1 MDAKALNP
9 EEKTPSLLRLIT
21 LRQRSQ
27 LRTWKIESNAA
38 IAQLAARGSHNP
50 KVVSSILTGRKP
62 LSSPVSSTQRKGK
75 HQGNAT
81 KTLSLHSRLKA

>member
-1 MDAKALNP
+1 MFAPLGQMDAKALNP

-38 IAQLAARGSHNP
+38 IAQLAVRGSHNP

-62 LSSPVSSTQRKGK
+62 LFSVVQCARRTGGGGIAAMK
-75 HQGNAT
+75 
-81 KTLSLHSRLKA
+81 